1 MDIIISAHIGGF
13 SDITAIAAAQGW
25 EAGTPCRKET
35 GTPVVNFT
43 SLDIVAT
50 LDIDFR
56 ERVQ

>member
-1 MDIIISAHIGGF
+1 MDILISAHISDL

-35 GTPVVNFT
+35 GTPVVDLT
-43 SLDIVAT
+43 GLDIVAT

-56 ERVQ
+56 GRVQ